1 MLQGIVSGAIWFS
14 VFLAVHI
21 IWFHMIY
28 VERRA
33 RFIMVTYACCL
44 TGNVGT
50 VFAADTGAM
59 SVAQMAL
66 RIFYGS
72 LVMGCLFV
80 LYMPFFY
87 TIATSLS
94 VQTLVCL
101 EESPKRALNL
111 GALQQRFASPAIVA
125 GRLDVMVTSGY
136 LTVRAGTYSVTSK
149 GRAIAK
155 FFGYLKEIWRLGPGG

>member
-1 MLQGIVSGAIWFS
+1 MLQGIVSGAVWFL
-14 VFLAVHI
+14 VFLVVHVL
-21 IWFHMIY
+21 WFHMIY

-33 RFIMVTYACCL
+33 RLIMVTYACCL
-44 TGNVGT
+44 TGNLGT
-50 VFAADTGAM
+50 VLAADTVGM
-59 SVAQMAL
+59 SVDQTAL
-66 RIFYGS
+66 RIFYSS

-111 GALQQRFASPAIVA
+111 GGLQQRFASPAIVA

-136 LTVRAGTYSVTSK
+136 LTERAGKYSVTSK
-149 GRAIAK
+149 GRAVAK